1 MMRSL
6 FSGVA
11 GLKSH
16 QTRMDSI
23 GNNIANVNTTGYKSS
38 RVTFADTLY
47 QTTAGAAAPTGTT
60 GGTNPKQIGL
70 GTAVASIDTIFTDG
84 STQSTGK
91 NTDLAIT
98 GSGLFV
104 VKDGS
109 GTYYTRD
116 GAFEFDAAGNY
127 VLPGNGMHVQGWM
140 GTDGVVSTNGATTN
154 IVVKA
159 GKSMAAKATAK
170 ATYSNNLNSSA
181 LTVSSLSG
189 GTTTSITSLAGGTS
203 STSGSTTTYTASSA
217 NPVTIT
223 LSDGTTVTRTDGSYV
238 SGTVYSSTASTA
250 SPVTL
255 TMSDGTTVT
264 ETSGTYVAGHSLP
277 VTTTITAYDTLGVAH
292 SIPIYFTKT
301 STNSTDGNQWTV
313 SLDSDTTKS
322 TSSIAESDGTTTAL
336 SMTSGTV
343 QFTTEGK
350 YKSGSGTLALT
361 LTNGSTGSQTI
372 TLDLTALTQYSGT
385 STIAGSGDGNAAGTL
400 KTVSIDSTGTI
411 TGTYTNGVKQS
422 EAQVAIAQFNN
433 PGGLTKNGSSLY
445 TQSNNSGTANVK
457 TASDLGVTLTPS
469 SLEMSNVDVANEF
482 SDMIITQRGFQA
494 NSKIITV
501 GDDMLETLINMK
513 R

>member
-47 QTTAGAAAPTGTT
+47 QTSSGASAPTDTI

-70 GTAVASIDTIFTDG
+70 GTGVASIDTIFTDG

-104 VKDGS
+104 VKS
-109 GTYYTRD
+109 GNDTYYTRD
-116 GAFEFDAAGNY
+116 GAFEFDADGNY
-127 VLPGNGMHVQGWM
+127 VLPGSGMYVQGWM
-140 GTDGVVSTNGATTN
+140 GSDGTINTSGAVTN
-154 IVVKA
+154 ITVPS
-159 GKSMAAKATAK
+159 GKSMAAKATAT
-170 ATYSNNLNSSA
+170 ATYANNLNASA
-181 LTVSSLSG
+181 LTISSM
-189 GTTTSITSLAGGTS
+189 TQN
-203 STSGSTTTYTASSA
+203 SA
-217 NPVTIT
+217 
-223 LSDGTTVTRTDGSYV
+223 TVT
-238 SGTVYSSTASTA
+238 TATA
-250 SPVTL
+250 TTAAPVTL
-255 TMSDGTTVT
+255 TMSDGSTLT
-264 ETSGTYVAGHSLP
+264 ETSGTYTKGYSLP
-277 VTTTITAYDTLGVAH
+277 VTTTLTVYDSLGVAH
-292 SIPIYFTKT
+292 SVPLYFTKT
-301 STNSTDGNQWTV
+301 ETSSTSGNTWTV
-313 SLDSDTTKS
+313 QVNTKASGSS
-322 TSSIAESDGTTTAL
+322 TITESDGTTTTVAMADAAL
-336 SMTSGTV
+336 K
-343 QFTTEGK
+343 FTTEGK
-350 YKSGSGTLALT
+350 YSSGSGTLTLT
-361 LTNGSTGSQTI
+361 LTNGSTGTQSV
-372 TLDLTALTQYSGT
+372 TLDLTDLTQYAGS
-385 STIAGSGDGNAAGTL
+385 STIAGSADGNAAGTL
-400 KTVSIDSTGTI
+400 KSVAIDSKGVI

-445 TQSNNSGTANVK
+445 AESNNSGTANIK
-457 TASDLGVTLTPS
+457 TASDLGVTITPS
-469 SLEMSNVDVANEF
+469 ALEMSNVDVANEF

-501 GDDMLETLINMK
+501 GDEMLETLINMK